1 MLGDLGVRLAI
12 DDFGT
17 GYSNLGYL
25 KKLPI
30 QKLKVDQSFVRG
42 LPEDEGDRAIVGAVI
57 SMGHALRIEVVAEG
71 VETLAQK
78 ELLQH
83 MGCDQFQGFLCA
95 PGLTPEDL
103 GELLLNPEIVQ
114 QRIQG

>member
-1 MLGDLGVRLAI
+1 M
-12 DDFGT
+12 
-17 GYSNLGYL
+17 
-25 KKLPI
+25 
-30 QKLKVDQSFVRG
+30 
-42 LPEDEGDRAIVGAVI
+42 RATVPSRVPSI

-78 ELLQH
+78 ELLQQ

-103 GELLLNPEIVQ
+103 GGNLPARTLRWCSSGFKL
-114 QRIQG
+114 